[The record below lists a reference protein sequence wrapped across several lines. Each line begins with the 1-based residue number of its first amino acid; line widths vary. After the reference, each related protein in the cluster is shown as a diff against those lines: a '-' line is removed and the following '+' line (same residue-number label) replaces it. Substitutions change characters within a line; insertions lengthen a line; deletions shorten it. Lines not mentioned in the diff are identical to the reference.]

1 MTKHSK
7 WKSDDVIAEFDSNW
21 AITME
26 ELAKRSGWTVA
37 ELKSL
42 LMS

>member
-1 MTKHSK
+1 MIKRK
-7 WKSDDVIAEFDSNW
+7 WQSDDVIEEFDSNW
-21 AITME
+21 SITMV
-26 ELAKRSGWTVA
+26 ELSKRSGWTIA

>member
-1 MTKHSK
+1 MIKRK
-7 WKSDDVIAEFDSNW
+7 WQSEDVIEEFDSNW
-21 AITME
+21 SITIA

>member
-1 MTKHSK
+1 MIKRK
-7 WKSDDVIAEFDSNW
+7 WQSEDVIEEFDSNW
-21 AITME
+21 SITIA
-26 ELAKRSGWTVA
+26 ELAKRSGWNIA